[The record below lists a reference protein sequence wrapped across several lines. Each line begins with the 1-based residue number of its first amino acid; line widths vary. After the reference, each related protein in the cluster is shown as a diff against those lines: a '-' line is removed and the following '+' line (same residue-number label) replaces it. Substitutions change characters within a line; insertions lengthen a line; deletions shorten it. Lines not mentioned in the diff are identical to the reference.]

1 VVKTLRTPSYVALL
15 KKDNLKQAMLD
26 NVTRWS
32 SKYLML
38 VRLIELKAFC
48 EDHQQRNNDLKLNGG
63 EWRQIECLVIYKL

>member
-15 KKDNLKQAMLD
+15 KKDSLKQAILD

-38 VRLIELKAFC
+38 VRLIDLKTFC
-48 EDHQQRNNDLKLNGG
+48 EAHQQINNDLRLNVG
-63 EWRQIECLVIYKL
+63 EWRRIESLVVYK